1 MLEKFLSIP
10 NPFALLWFALTIISI
25 IIAVI
30 ITRRTELEWDDVLMM
45 WMISNLAIL
54 IFCGYGTDRVE
65 QVNVSDYKWKQ
76 IYTNDIDANVTLKPA
91 GFFVNSNGKII
102 VEAGQAL
109 GENAHLFEVGK
120 SNRPN
125 QINYDIVAKTDKE
138 AVTRRVELSNVIVDG
153 EITKTSKI
161 VKIEYR
167 PYKGYYQKLGS
178 TTGDMIPALEG
189 SAEIR
194 VTIQNEGSRKLNDLF
209 KPEK

>member
-10 NPFALLWFALTIISI
+10 NPFALLWLVLTILSI

-76 IYTNDIDANVTLKPA
+76 IYTNDIDAKVTLKPA

-153 EITKTSKI
+153 EITKDSKI

-178 TTGDMIPALEG
+178 ATGDMIPALEG

-194 VTIQNEGSRKLNDLF
+194 VTIQNEEGQKLNDLF

>member
-1 MLEKFLSIP
+1 MLEKFLSTP
-10 NPFALLWFALTIISI
+10 NPFVLLWFVLTILSI

-30 ITRRTELEWDDVLMM
+30 ITRRTELEWDDTLMV
-45 WMISNLAIL
+45 WMLSHLAIL
-54 IFCGYGTDRVE
+54 IFCGYGTNRVE
-65 QVNVSDYKWKQ
+65 QVNVSDYQWKQ
-76 IYTNDIDANVTLKPA
+76 IYTNDIDAKVTLEPA
-91 GFFVNSNGKII
+91 GFFVNSNGKIV

-109 GENAHLFEVGK
+109 GENAHLFEVGE

-125 QINYDIVAKTDKE
+125 RINYDIVAKTDKE
-138 AVTRRVELSNVIVDG
+138 IVTKRVELSNVIVDG

-194 VTIQNEGSRKLNDLF
+194 VTIQNEGSHKLNDLF
-209 KPEK
+209 KPAQ

>member
-76 IYTNDIDANVTLKPA
+76 IYTNDIDAKVTLKPA

-153 EITKTSKI
+153 EITKDSKI

-178 TTGDMIPALEG
+178 ATGDMIPALEG

-194 VTIQNEGSRKLNDLF
+194 VTIQNEEGQKLNDLF

>member
-10 NPFALLWFALTIISI
+10 NPFALLWFALTILSI

-30 ITRRTELEWDDVLMM
+30 ITRRTKLEWDDTLMV

-76 IYTNDIDANVTLKPA
+76 IYTNDIDAKVTLKPA

-153 EITKTSKI
+153 EITKDSKI
-161 VKIEYR
+161 AKIEYR

>member
-10 NPFALLWFALTIISI
+10 NPFMLLWLVLTILSI
-25 IIAVI
+25 TIVVI
-30 ITRRTELEWDDVLMM
+30 VTKRTELEFDDVLMM

-65 QVNVSDYKWKQ
+65 QVNVSDYQWKQ
-76 IYTNDIDANVTLKPA
+76 IYTNDIDAKVTLEPA
-91 GFFVNSNGKII
+91 GFFVNGNRHTV

-125 QINYDIVAKTDKE
+125 QINYNIVAKTDKE
-138 AVTRRVELSNVIVDG
+138 TVTKRVELSNVIVDG

-178 TTGDMIPALEG
+178 ATGDMIPALEG

-194 VTIQNEGSRKLNDLF
+194 VTIQNSANSKLNDLF
-209 KPEK
+209 DPEK

>member
-65 QVNVSDYKWKQ
+65 QVNVSDYQWKQ
-76 IYTNDIDANVTLKPA
+76 IYTNDMNAKVTLEPVK
-91 GFFVNSNGKII
+91 FFANRNAQI
-102 VEAGQAL
+102 EAGQAL

-120 SNRPN
+120 SNRPT

-178 TTGDMIPALEG
+178 ATGDMIPALEG

-194 VTIQNEGSRKLNDLF
+194 VTIQNEEGGKLNDLF
-209 KPEK
+209 KPAQ

>member
-10 NPFALLWFALTIISI
+10 NSFGLLWLVLTLLSVIVTV
-25 IIAVI
+25 IIARFKKI
-30 ITRRTELEWDDVLMM
+30 EWDDALMG
-45 WMISNLAIL
+45 WMVPYLAII
-54 IFCGYGTDRVE
+54 IFCSYGISRLE
-65 QVNVSDYKWKQ
+65 QVNVSDYQWKQ
-76 IYTNDIDANVTLKPA
+76 IYTNDIDAKVTLEPA
-91 GFFVNSNGKII
+91 GFFVNSNGKIVI
-102 VEAGQAL
+102 EAGQTL
-109 GENAHLFEVGK
+109 GENAHLFEVGE

-125 QINYDIVAKTDKE
+125 RINYDIVAQTDKE

-178 TTGDMIPALEG
+178 ATGDMIPALEG

-194 VTIQNEGSRKLNDLF
+194 VTIQNEEGQKLNDLF